1 METPELQLL
10 ETKLDILLSTL
21 NQLAE
26 ENQTLR
32 EQQTHL
38 IAERA
43 VLIEKNT
50 IARTRVEAM
59 IARLKALEADTD
71 IS

>member
-1 METPELQLL
+1 LETPELQLL
-10 ETKLDILLSTL
+10 ETKLDTLLSTL

-32 EQQTHL
+32 EQQAHL

-59 IARLKALEADTD
+59 IARLKALEADAD